1 MITLRANA
9 KINLSLDVLGKRKD
23 GYHELDMVMQSV
35 SLFDT
40 VTVAQAHG
48 IRVSMDVP
56 GVDEQ
61 RNTAYTAAK
70 AFCEI
75 TGCDGASIAVQ
86 KRIPSEAGLGGS
98 SADAAA
104 VLIGLNH
111 LYQTNLSDETLSAIG
126 VKIGADV
133 PFALTGGTV
142 RAGGIGEKLRPFAL
156 GMPMHFTVVKPHA
169 GVSTPQAFAAFKKA
183 SPIRMDSVQ
192 YALTA
197 GDLSLYHKYADNALG
212 MAALSLSPDIM
223 RAADALKKAGA
234 RKAMMSGSGSAMFAV
249 FASARQ
255 ASEAA
260 ARVSGDFE
268 HVGAYACAETGV
280 QIMEDEA

>member
-1 MITLRANA
+1 
-9 KINLSLDVLGKRKD
+9 
-23 GYHELDMVMQSV
+23 
-35 SLFDT
+35 
-40 VTVAQAHG
+40 
-48 IRVSMDVP
+48 
-56 GVDEQ
+56 
-61 RNTAYTAAK
+61 
-70 AFCEI
+70 
-75 TGCDGASIAVQ
+75 
-86 KRIPSEAGLGGS
+86 
-98 SADAAA
+98 
-104 VLIGLNH
+104 
-111 LYQTNLSDETLSAIG
+111 
-126 VKIGADV
+126 
-133 PFALTGGTV
+133 
-142 RAGGIGEKLRPFAL
+142 
-156 GMPMHFTVVKPHA
+156 
-169 GVSTPQAFAAFKKA
+169 
-183 SPIRMDSVQ
+183 VQ